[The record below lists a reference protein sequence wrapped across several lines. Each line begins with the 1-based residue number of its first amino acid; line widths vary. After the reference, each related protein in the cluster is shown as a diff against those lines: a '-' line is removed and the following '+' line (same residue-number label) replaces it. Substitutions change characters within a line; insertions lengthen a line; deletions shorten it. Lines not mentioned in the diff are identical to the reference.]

1 VSGVIWASVVSVIG
15 YFIGRALNIEASVL
29 EENLIFIVL
38 GFGCLGLI
46 IGYTIRKFAARKMH
60 VPQS

>member
-1 VSGVIWASVVSVIG
+1 VCGIG
-15 YFIGRALNIEASVL
+15 YFIGKFLDLETAVL
-29 EENLIFIVL
+29 EANLIFIVL
-38 GFGCLGLI
+38 GFACLGLL